1 MNYYDSDLQ
10 RLQQKIME
18 KKKLDA
24 KYADL
29 LEQQKELEERTAE
42 LEKIMLDEQE
52 DVDRLNGRSLAA
64 FFYRVSGRA
73 EEKLSKEEEE
83 ARAAALKFDAAYG
96 ELQAVKADIDHCER
110 ALSQIQKA
118 REEYDRLLEEK
129 KKQIKKRG
137 DGAAARILELEQRL
151 AFLENQQREVR
162 EALEAGQKAYD
173 IAEQVVHKLEHVK
186 GWSTVDL
193 IGGSILTDVVKYNGL
208 NEIQEMTKE
217 LQGAL
222 RGFRT
227 ELADVKEE
235 ISGDIQI
242 NLGGFLTFADYYED
256 RGLKGFA
263 NWYEIQA
270 KEEMDHAMAIRRYLL
285 QNGLSQVTD
294 LDADWCRSILLKHII
309 DGKVYRDDIP
319 AGEPGLYG
327 TAGTG
332 GKTFTTLA
340 GTQVWVYVVVQE
352 KDGIVQHAAKPIYIN
367 FLESNMLYA
376 VASGDIEPDNC
387 VVHALDYNFTLGDE
401 E

>member
-18 KKKLDA
+18 KKRLDA

-96 ELQAVKADIDHCER
+96 ELQAVKKDIDHCER
-110 ALSQIQKA
+110 ALSQIRKA

-129 KKQIKKRG
+129 KKQIKERG

-151 AFLENQQREVR
+151 AFLENQQREVS

-173 IAEQVVHKLEHVK
+173 IAEQVVDKLEHVK

-242 NLGGFLTFADYYED
+242 DLGGFLTFADYFFDGLLVDWVVHDKIKEGLD
-256 RGLKGFA
+256 RARRTRGRIGNA
-263 NWYEIQA
+263 
-270 KEEMDHAMAIRRYLL
+270 MDSLIRVMETCGARQENLAQEL
-285 QNGLSQVTD
+285 EQIVL
-294 LDADWCRSILLKHII
+294 H
-309 DGKVYRDDIP
+309 
-319 AGEPGLYG
+319 AGE
-327 TAGTG
+327 
-332 GKTFTTLA
+332 
-340 GTQVWVYVVVQE
+340 QE
-352 KDGIVQHAAKPIYIN
+352 K
-367 FLESNMLYA
+367 S
-376 VASGDIEPDNC
+376 
-387 VVHALDYNFTLGDE
+387 ALPE
-401 E
+401 QP